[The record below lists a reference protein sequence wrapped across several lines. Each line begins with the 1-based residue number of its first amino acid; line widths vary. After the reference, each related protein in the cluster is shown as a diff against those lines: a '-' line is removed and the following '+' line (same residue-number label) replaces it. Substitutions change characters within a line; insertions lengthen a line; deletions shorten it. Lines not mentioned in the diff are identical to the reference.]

1 MKSSFYSLFLT
12 ILLLWTTSCQGMAT
26 PRWLLMRQTSN
37 PKQRKAKKKNDG
49 NLFSKALR
57 ALTTGVVDP
66 GPRFIHHSLY
76 WITAADALQYVFFN
90 EYSGFMTF
98 ANGHAKT
105 SVYSKLF
112 VFARLRP
119 RLLFSVGAILRAL
132 QLCTPFRKVI
142 DPSIGV
148 GAGINL
154 CALLAGSRW
163 VKPVVLGWATTK
175 FAWVWLGARQL
186 DRAFVPITLSIHEWE
201 DRQKRKK
208 KDENDEV
215 YHLGGV

>member
-1 MKSSFYSLFLT
+1 
-12 ILLLWTTSCQGMAT
+12 
-26 PRWLLMRQTSN
+26 MRQTSN
-37 PKQRKAKKKNDG
+37 PKNRKTTKNKPR
-49 NLFSKALR
+49 NIFSRALR
-57 ALTTGVVDP
+57 ALTTGVISP
-66 GPRFIHHSLY
+66 GPAFVHHSLY
-76 WITAADALQYVFFN
+76 WITAADAIQYVIFN
-90 EYSGFMTF
+90 EYSGFIRL
-98 ANGHAKT
+98 ANNPKS

-119 RLLFSVGAILRAL
+119 RLLFSIGALLRAL

-148 GAGINL
+148 GAGVNL

-163 VKPVVLGWATTK
+163 VKPVILGWATTK
-175 FAWVWLGARQL
+175 CAWVWLGARQL
-186 DRAFVPITLSIHEWE
+186 DRAFVPITLSIHEWD

-208 KDENDEV
+208 KDENDGT

>member
-1 MKSSFYSLFLT
+1 
-12 ILLLWTTSCQGMAT
+12 
-26 PRWLLMRQTSN
+26 MRQTSN
-37 PKQRKAKKKNDG
+37 PKQRKTKTKNDG
-49 NLFSKALR
+49 NPFSKAFR

-66 GPRFIHHSLY
+66 GPRFVHRLLY
-76 WITAADALQYVFFN
+76 LITAADALQYVFFN
-90 EYSGFMTF
+90 EYSASMKF
-98 ANGHAKT
+98 ANGLAKT

-112 VFARLRP
+112 FFARLRP
-119 RLLFSVGAILRAL
+119 RLLFSVGALLRAL

-201 DRQKRKK
+201 GRLKRKK
-208 KDENDEV
+208 KTENDDV
-215 YHLGGV
+215 YHLGGGV